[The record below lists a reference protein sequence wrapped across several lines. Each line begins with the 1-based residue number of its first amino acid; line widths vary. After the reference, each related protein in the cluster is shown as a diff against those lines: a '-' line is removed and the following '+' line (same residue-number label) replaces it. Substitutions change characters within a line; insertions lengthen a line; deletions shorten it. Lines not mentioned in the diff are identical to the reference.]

1 MYFDFQCGIARDVGI
16 IDCYRYLNGA
26 PWRGAYPVIVEFKAR
41 REKEQLLWRSKDRL
55 RKINIVVTDDIA
67 FRQKEEWI
75 NQTGEEQSSSNPQN
89 LASPKKQKKSK
100 PTVEEELFG
109 DFF

>member
-1 MYFDFQCGIARDVGI
+1 M
-16 IDCYRYLNGA
+16 
-26 PWRGAYPVIVEFKAR
+26 
-41 REKEQLLWRSKDRL
+41 
-55 RKINIVVTDDIA
+55 VTDDIS

-75 NQTGEEQSSSNPQN
+75 NQAGEEQSSVKPQN
-89 LASPKKQKKSK
+89 PVSPKKQKKSK

>member
-1 MYFDFQCGIARDVGI
+1 M
-16 IDCYRYLNGA
+16 NGA
-26 PWRGAYPVIVEFKAR
+26 QWRGAYPVVVEFKAR

-55 RKINIVVTDDIA
+55 RKIDIVVTDDIS

-75 NQTGEEQSSSNPQN
+75 NQAGEEPSSVKPQN
-89 LASPKKQKKSK
+89 PVSPKKKKKSK

-109 DFF
+109 DFFYVMVMKFIKK